1 MTDICGALQ
10 RNADLLED
18 CSDIS
23 VLRDFTVGSGL
34 YELSGML
41 QKAAINQRRAAEY
54 ITLYKNAL
62 AAIEQARSEL
72 ILELAANRR

>member
-1 MTDICGALQ
+1 
-10 RNADLLED
+10 
-18 CSDIS
+18 
-23 VLRDFTVGSGL
+23 LRDFTVGSGL